1 MSESG
6 SHMDQA
12 SSSPDR
18 WASAG
23 RALQEAAAR
32 FGELQALAV
41 PEGGVW
47 MGFGE
52 LARQAELT
60 ARGLIGLGLRKR
72 DVACIW
78 AESGQE
84 WVVFQFATAMAGA
97 VLLPLNPEYRSEE
110 LGYILRHSR
119 AKMLMTMEGIRQTD
133 TIRIIRE
140 LVPESV
146 SSDEGVIS
154 SALFPDLK
162 SIVLVGSGSARGMTG
177 AVRLLERAD
186 MVSGQELESRC
197 AAVGPDDP
205 ALLPYASGTAGYP
218 KGVVLSHRAILT
230 SGLRT
235 GENQGLARG
244 ERFCLALPL
253 SHTTGCAMG
262 ILAGVTHGASIVIP
276 GSYSPYQIFTLLE
289 KEECSALFAS
299 PAVYESLLLSGL
311 CSKFATQRLR
321 TGMVA
326 GSSCPPGLLRKINDV
341 LGIPQVTVS
350 YGLSETA
357 GVLTQTLPGDPENK
371 RLESV
376 GRPIRGM
383 EVRVVEPGTSI
394 VAPAGVQGEICCRG
408 ESLMSGYHRMEMA
421 TAAAMDDGWLHTGD
435 LGFLDDDGYLT
446 VSGRIKDIIVAD
458 GENVYPREVEEFL
471 STMEGIL
478 DVQIVGVPRIGREEV
493 GAFIILKEGF
503 ELTEDDVREF
513 CRSRIASFKVPA
525 HIAFIE
531 KYPLSMSGKIQRQ
544 RMRELAAELFAGP
557 EKGADGR

>member
-1 MSESG
+1 
-6 SHMDQA
+6 MDQT
-12 SSSPDR
+12 SSPVR

-23 RALQEAAAR
+23 RALQEAAAQ

-41 PEGGVW
+41 PDGGGW
-47 MGFGE
+47 MSFGE

-60 ARGLIGLGLRKR
+60 ARGLIGLGLRKG
-72 DVACIW
+72 DVACLW

-133 TIRIIRE
+133 YIRIIRE

-154 SALFPDLK
+154 SARFPDLK
-162 SIVLVGSGSARGMTG
+162 SIVLVGRGSARGMTS
-177 AVRLLERAD
+177 AARLMERAG
-186 MVSGQELESRC
+186 MVSGKDLESRC

-218 KGVVLSHRAILT
+218 KGVVLSHRAILA

-276 GSYSPYQIFTLLE
+276 GSCSPYQVFTLLE
-289 KEECSALFAS
+289 KEGCSALFAP

-311 CSKFATQRLR
+311 SGKFATQRLR

-326 GSSCPPGLLRKINDV
+326 GSTCSPGLLKEINDV

-350 YGLSETA
+350 YGLTETA
-357 GVLTQTLPGDPENK
+357 GVLTQSLPGDPESK

-383 EVRVVEPGTSI
+383 EVRVVDPGTSA

-421 TAAAMDDGWLHTGD
+421 TAAAMDEEGWLHTGD

-471 STMEGIL
+471 SKMEGVL
-478 DVQIVGVPRIGREEV
+478 DVQIVGVPMGPGREEV
-493 GAFIILKEGF
+493 GAFIILKEGI

-544 RMRELAAELFAGP
+544 RMRELAAEMFAGP
-557 EKGADGR
+557 EKGAVGR

>member
-1 MSESG
+1 
-6 SHMDQA
+6 MDQT
-12 SSSPDR
+12 SSPKR
-18 WASAG
+18 FASAG
-23 RALQEAAAR
+23 RALQDAAIR
-32 FGELQALAV
+32 YGELEALAF

-47 MGFGE
+47 MGFGD
-52 LARQAELT
+52 LASQAELT
-60 ARGLIGLGLRKR
+60 ARGLIALGLRKG
-72 DVACIW
+72 DVACLW

-84 WVVFQFATAMAGA
+84 WVVFQFATALAGA

-119 AKMLMTMEGIRQTD
+119 ARMLMTMEGFRQTD
-133 TIRIIRE
+133 CVRIIRE
-140 LVPESV
+140 LVPVSD
-146 SSDEGVIS
+146 SSDEGGIS
-154 SALFPDLK
+154 SSRFPDLK
-162 SIVLVGSGSARGMTG
+162 SVVLVGRGSAKGMTS
-177 AVRLLERAD
+177 AARLREKACLVAGHD
-186 MVSGQELESRC
+186 LESRC

-218 KGVVLSHRAILT
+218 KGVVLSHRAILA

-235 GENQGLARG
+235 GENQGLSPG

-262 ILAGVTHGASIVIP
+262 ILAGVTNGASIVIP
-276 GSYSPYQIFTLLE
+276 GSRSPYQIFTLLE
-289 KEECSALFAS
+289 KEGCSALFAT
-299 PAVYESLLLSGL
+299 PAVYESMLLSGL
-311 CSKFATQRLR
+311 APHFVTQRLR
-321 TGMVA
+321 TGFVA
-326 GSSCPPGLLRKINDV
+326 GASCQPGLLREITEV

-357 GVLTQTLPGDPENK
+357 GVLTQTLPGDPESK

-376 GRPIRGM
+376 GRPVRGM
-383 EVRVVEPGTSI
+383 EIRVVEPGTDA

-408 ESLMSGYHRMEMA
+408 ESLMNGYHRMEMA
-421 TAAAMDDGWLHTGD
+421 TAAAIDDEGWLHTGD

-446 VSGRIKDIIVAD
+446 VSGRIKDIIVSD

-471 STMEGIL
+471 SAMEGVL
-478 DVQIVGVPRIGREEV
+478 DVQIVGVPRGLGREEV
-493 GAFIILKEGF
+493 GAFIILKEGW

-531 KYPLSMSGKIQRQ
+531 KYPLSMSGKIQKQ
-544 RMRELAAELFAGP
+544 RIRELAAEMFAGTQQGP
-557 EKGADGR
+557 VGR